1 MLQTPNKYASH
12 PFGSCCFHRRFF
24 PLVMSV
30 KVVPVP
36 KYLWY
41 SDEDYDRFSGR
52 FELIDKQIEK
62 IKDAKRCSID
72 AKYRSELVL

>member
-1 MLQTPNKYASH
+1 
-12 PFGSCCFHRRFF
+12 
-24 PLVMSV
+24 MSV